1 MRKSYVRE
9 HSLEVVINI
18 DLGAL
23 TDLIAAV
30 EPTATAE
37 GAGWGVRRTLENLRE
52 VRREAIAEAV
62 RGFQTLAN
70 E

>member
-9 HSLEVVINI
+9 NSLEVVINI
-18 DLGAL
+18 DLGGL
-23 TDLIAAV
+23 NDLIAAV

-37 GAGWGVRRTLENLRE
+37 GTGWVFRRTLENLRE
-52 VRREAIAEAV
+52 IRREAIAEAV
-62 RGFQTLAN
+62 RGFQAIAS

>member
-9 HSLEVVINI
+9 TSLEVVVNI

-37 GAGWGVRRTLENLRE
+37 GASWTTRRTLENLRE
-52 VRREAIAEAV
+52 IRREAIAEAV
-62 RGFQTLAN
+62 RGFQALAS

>member
-18 DLGAL
+18 DLGGL
-23 TDLIAAV
+23 NDLIAAV

-37 GAGWGVRRTLENLRE
+37 GSGWGVRRTLENLRE
-52 VRREAIAEAV
+52 IRREAIAEAV

>member
-9 HSLEVVINI
+9 TSLEVVVNI

-23 TDLIAAV
+23 TDLIAMV
-30 EPTATAE
+30 EPVANAE
-37 GAGWGVRRTLENLRE
+37 GSSWTTRRTLEDLRK
-52 VRREAIAEAV
+52 VRSEAIAEAI
-62 RGFQTLAN
+62 RGFQAIAT